1 MISTDTLVDVDNFDK
16 ALLNR
21 WQCNDEH
28 CKNQNDFCFVNFT
41 DKHYNM
47 NHTQQSLW
55 SKMISN
61 VKANISIEWSSIFL
75 YNFWS
80 DKQNFVISLSCWSNI
95 HEKRLNIKAKW
106 VKKKDF
112 MTRFMRFNEQQMKMR
127 MSETMTDQIEWMNSH
142 QKASES
148 HSSFQ

>member
-1 MISTDTLVDVDNFDK
+1 MNF
-16 ALLNR
+16 A
-21 WQCNDEH
+21 
-28 CKNQNDFCFVNFT
+28 

-55 SKMISN
+55 NKMIFN
-61 VKANISIEWSSIFL
+61 VEANISIEWSSISL

-80 DKQNFVISLSCWSNI
+80 DKQSSVISLFCQSDM
-95 HEKRLNIKAKW
+95 HEKRLNIKAEW

-127 MSETMTDQIEWMNSH
+127 MSETMTDQIERINLL

-148 HSSFQ
+148 HSSSQQSSLSQWSSWQQSFIYSFYQLLYQSWQQSSQSFLW